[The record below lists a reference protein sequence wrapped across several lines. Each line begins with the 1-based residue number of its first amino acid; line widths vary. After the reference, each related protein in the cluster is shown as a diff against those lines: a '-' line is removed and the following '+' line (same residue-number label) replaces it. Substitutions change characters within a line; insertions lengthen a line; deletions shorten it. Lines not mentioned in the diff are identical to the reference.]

1 VNVTGFEVRLTAF
14 SGPLDLLCCL
24 VESSE
29 VDPAKI
35 SLTELMSQ
43 YVMFLLENKRTT
55 INEMA
60 EFFSF
65 ASRILL
71 RKVKA
76 LFPSNPE
83 DDQEMCDSEEIS
95 CDPDEELMRMLEAF
109 RPYRAAA
116 AYLSKL
122 QSKRERCFI
131 RVTDEESRPFYD
143 IGDLYSLASKWWELL
158 DRYNERKKDGSY
170 ESDFVW
176 DDIPDAV
183 PEERQVEQ
191 RMDEL
196 LQQVR
201 GRSLMLK
208 ELLCERNRKTL
219 IVTLLAL
226 LEMSRLGWVRLSQNE
241 GDFGDVRIETA

>member
-14 SGPLDLLCCL
+14 SGPLDLLCYL
-24 VESSE
+24 VESRE

-71 RKVKA
+71 RKVNA
-76 LFPSNPE
+76 LFPSSSAE
-83 DDQEMCDSEEIS
+83 DQERCDSEELF
-95 CDPDEELMRMLEAF
+95 CDSDEELMRMLEAF

-116 AYLSKL
+116 AYLLKL
-122 QSKRERCFI
+122 QSKRERCFV

-158 DRYNERKKDGSY
+158 DRYNEREKGDAN

-208 ELLCERNRKTL
+208 ELLCERDRKTL

-241 GDFGDVRIETA
+241 GDFGDVRIEAA

>member
-1 VNVTGFEVRLTAF
+1 MNVTGFEVRLTAF